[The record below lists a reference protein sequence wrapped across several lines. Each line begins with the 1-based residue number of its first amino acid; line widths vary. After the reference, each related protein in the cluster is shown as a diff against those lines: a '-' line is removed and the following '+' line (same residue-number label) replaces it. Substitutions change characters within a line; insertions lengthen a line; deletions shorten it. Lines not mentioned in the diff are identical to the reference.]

1 MEEQKKFC
9 KFCGESIDMSCVV
22 CPKCGKQVENI
33 SSNPNPNVVINNTNM
48 NQNVNSGFYL
58 GKPKNKWV
66 SFFLCLFT
74 FCGHKFY
81 EGKIG
86 MGIVYL
92 FTAGLFGI
100 GWLID
105 LISILCKPNPYYV

>member
-48 NQNVNSGFYL
+48 NQNVNGGFYL
-58 GKPKNKWV
+58 GKPKT
-66 SFFLCLFT
+66 SGFLSVFACLLSA
-74 FCGHKFY
+74 
-81 EGKIG
+81 
-86 MGIVYL
+86 GIN
-92 FTAGLFGI
+92 FMREKSAWGLFICSPQGYSVLV
-100 GWLID
+100 G
-105 LISILCKPNPYYV
+105 

>member
-48 NQNVNSGFYL
+48 SQNVNGGFYL
-58 GKPKNKWV
+58 GKPKNKWI
-66 SFFLCLFT
+66 SFCLCPLGL
-74 FCGHKFY
+74 GHARLGQQVP
-81 EGKIG
+81 ENLALLHVPARHSGKEPG
-86 MGIVYL
+86 KGRE
-92 FTAGLFGI
+92 
-100 GWLID
+100 
-105 LISILCKPNPYYV
+105 N